1 MSLLI
6 RDLPERVLRQAIAI
20 QQIPAPTH
28 QEIERARYMFQRFVE
43 EGLADVQM
51 DSLGN
56 VYGCLPGSRAALP
69 VVISAHLDTVF
80 PANTDLTI
88 RQEQDRLYG
97 PGLGDNSI
105 AVGGLFGIIWE
116 LRARHVEL
124 DQTTTRLPGDVWLVA
139 NVCEEGLGNL
149 AGMRAV
155 VERFGAQVSAY
166 LVLEGMSL
174 GQIYHRGLG
183 VKRYRID
190 VHTTGGHSWV
200 DYGQP
205 SAVNELAQLI
215 CELTRIP
222 LPARPRTTLNVGVI
236 SGGTTVNTI
245 AARAE
250 LELDLRS
257 EDPQVLQ
264 RLASQ
269 VEALLQRANRPDVR
283 VTGEVIGD
291 RPVGKIS
298 SRHALVRLAKN
309 CLEELGIEASLGI
322 GSTDTNIPLSLGLPA
337 ICVGLTY
344 GGAAHTTGE
353 YIYVPPLGT
362 GLRLIV
368 NLVEGIF
375 GELA

>member
-1 MSLLI
+1 MSLIL
-6 RDLPERVLRQAIAI
+6 RDLPERVLQEAIAI
-20 QQIPAPTH
+20 QQIQAPTH
-28 QEIERARYMFQRFVE
+28 AETARARYVFQRFLE
-43 EGLADVQM
+43 EGLADVRM

-56 VYGCLPGSRAALP
+56 VYGRLPGKGPALP

-80 PANTDLTI
+80 PANTDLSL
-88 RQEQDRLYG
+88 RQEKDRLYG
-97 PGLGDNSI
+97 PGIGDNSI
-105 AVGGLFGIIWE
+105 AVAGLFGIAWE
-116 LRARHVEL
+116 LRARHAYSA
-124 DQTTTRLPGDVWLVA
+124 QFTTHLPGDVWLVA

-155 VERFGAQVSAY
+155 VDHFGAQVLAY

-183 VKRYRID
+183 VKRYRIRIQ
-190 VHTTGGHSWV
+190 TAGGHSWV

-222 LPARPRTTLNVGVI
+222 LPTRPRTTLNVGVI

-245 AARAE
+245 APQAE

-264 RLASQ
+264 NLANQ
-269 VEALLQRANRPDVR
+269 VEALVQRTNRHDVQANCD
-283 VTGEVIGD
+283 VIGD

-298 SRHALVRLAKN
+298 SRHSLVRLAKN
-309 CLEELGIEASLGI
+309 SLAELGIEANLGI
-322 GSTDTNIPLSLGLPA
+322 GSTDTNIPLSLGYPA
-337 ICVGLTY
+337 ICLGLTY

-353 YIYVPPLGT
+353 FIYTPPLET

-368 NLVEGIF
+368 SVVENIF